1 MFSNNHL
8 YNRLLVCAVGRSW
21 PTEFYDWIPDLQI
34 REIMQTI
41 ASETEED
48 YQQLIALLN
57 LLGVEVIR
65 PNVKFDL
72 GNIKEKI
79 LAGGTVPSP
88 PMFPGDQLLMLD
100 NVLYKSNSIDLDAY
114 HLLFE
119 KISQSNAIVTA
130 PDPSVCAAMS
140 YQFDDRIYYSIN
152 ENQTHQSVSTTWKSI
167 SDKKII
173 GFHQYGHIDGCF
185 CPVTPGL
192 IISMEDQKRPQ
203 LLSLF
208 YKTNFKDWKVIP
220 EEPSFHYN
228 VSFNKWQRVHSGV
241 WWVPGQEKNQKFTEF
256 VDHYFT
262 NWIGN
267 AAETIFEINLIV
279 VDNKTVIVRQTTN
292 ERIIKEI
299 EKMGVTVY
307 QTPFRHSAFWD
318 GGLNC
323 VTLPLH
329 RTST

>member
-8 YNRLLVCAVGRSW
+8 YHRLSVCAVGRSW
-21 PTEFYDWIPDLQI
+21 PTEFYDWISDSQI

-41 ASETEED
+41 AYETEQD
-48 YQQLIALLN
+48 YQQLITILN
-57 LLGVEVIR
+57 QLGVEVVR
-65 PNVKFDL
+65 PDVNIDL
-72 GNIKEKI
+72 GNVKEKI
-79 LAGGTVPSP
+79 LAGNVAPPP
-88 PMFPGDQLLMLD
+88 PMNPGDRLLMLD
-100 NVLYKSNSIDLDAY
+100 NVFYRSSDIDLDIY
-114 HLLFE
+114 QPLFE
-119 KISQSNAIVTA
+119 KISQSNVIVTA

-140 YQFDDRIYYSIN
+140 YQFDDRIYYSIR
-152 ENQTHQSVSTTWKSI
+152 ENQTHQSVSNTWKSI
-167 SDKKII
+167 SDKKTI

-192 IISMEDQKRPQ
+192 IVTMEDPVRPQ

-208 YKTNFKDWKVIP
+208 YKTNFKDWKVVTRG
-220 EEPSFHYN
+220 PSFEYN
-228 VSFNKWQRVHSGV
+228 ASFRKWQQAHPGV

-256 VDHYFT
+256 VDRYFT

-267 AAETIFEINLIV
+267 VAETIFEVNIIIV
-279 VDNKTVIVRQTTN
+279 DDKTVIVRQTDN
-292 ERIIKEI
+292 DWVVKEI

-318 GGLNC
+318 SGLNC

-329 RTST
+329 RTFS

>member
-79 LAGGTVPSP
+79 LAGGTVPLP
-88 PMFPGDQLLMLD
+88 PMFPGDKLLMLD
-100 NVLYKSNSIDLDAY
+100 NVLYNSNSIDLDAY
-114 HLLFE
+114 HPLFE
-119 KISQSNAIVTA
+119 KISQSNAIITA

-140 YQFDDRIYYSIN
+140 YQFDDRIYYSISK
-152 ENQTHQSVSTTWKSI
+152 NQTHQSVSTTWKSI

-192 IISMEDQKRPQ
+192 IVSMIDQKRPQ

-208 YKTNFKDWKVIP
+208 YQTNFKDWKVIP

-228 VSFNKWQRVHSGV
+228 VSFNKWQKVHSGV

-267 AAETIFEINLIV
+267 VAETIFELNLIV

-307 QTPFRHSAFWD
+307 QTPFRHGHFWD
-318 GGLNC
+318 GSLNC